1 MSKSTTGCHAVLV
14 CAPLAAAPHVT
25 RARPYPL
32 RALGR
37 LAEAPIEIRLSG
49 ISSRDARIFVEA
61 NERNALV
68 INARRLTAH
77 DEASI

>member
-1 MSKSTTGCHAVLV
+1 MMRAPKTGSDVDLDKV
-14 CAPLAAAPHVT
+14 
-25 RARPYPL
+25 ARL
-32 RALGR
+32 TAGFTG